1 MDNFQGI
8 EAFVRV
14 AQTQSYVEAARLLR
28 VSKSVVS
35 TRIKLLEEVVKT
47 PLLNRNSRTVA
58 LSEAGRAFYPQCEE
72 LVARVTGL
80 VEEMRNLSGQPSGGL
95 RVHALPGFVLGQFGE
110 LLGRFQEKYP
120 DISLDLVISD
130 SIIDPVR
137 EGFDCVLQIFE
148 PVSDALI
155 AQKLYAWR
163 GVFCASPGY
172 LQRHGS
178 PAHPGELNR
187 HRLGLYSRYPWRNQW
202 QFSRAG
208 VAEPPLR
215 LEPALQSNSVHLLRD
230 YACSGSGIVCIP
242 TLIAAPEL
250 LAGKLQVVIPGYE
263 MPPVWLCAV
272 YPVAQRGQ
280 LKLRLFLEELAPS
293 AGDVPPW
300 DKALIAHGLI
310 GPSA

>member
-1 MDNFQGI
+1 MDSFQGI

-14 AQTQSYVEAARLLR
+14 AQTKSYVEAARLLR
-28 VSKSVVS
+28 VSKSVIS

-47 PLLNRNSRTVA
+47 PLLNRNSRTVT

-72 LVARVTGL
+72 LVMRSASL

-163 GVFCASPGY
+163 GVFCASPDY
-172 LQRHGS
+172 IARHGA
-178 PAHPGELNR
+178 PANPGELNQ

-208 VAEPPLR
+208 VTEPPLR
-215 LEPALQSNSVHLLRD
+215 LSPALQSNSVHLLRD
-230 YACSGSGIVCIP
+230 YACSGSGVVCIP

-250 LAGKLQVVIPGYE
+250 FAGRLQVVIPGYE

-280 LKLRLFLEELAPS
+280 LKLKLFLDELAATP
-293 AGDVPPW
+293 GDVPPW
-300 DKALIAHGLI
+300 DKALIERGLI
-310 GPSA
+310 GPAS